1 MKIEV
6 KWSILPI
13 KKYPDHAARWDALV
27 CARPGT
33 PFLESIFLKPLLNV
47 FGSGDECLCLLEDG
61 GHLHAAAIMQRDGKA
76 GWQTFQPS
84 QLPLG
89 AWITDGRVDLTS
101 ASRSLLRELPGL
113 NLVLGVSQIAPSLQI
128 RPDDNALLRTQD
140 YIATAWV
147 DIDSSFEAYWD
158 ARGKNLK
165 QNTRKQRNK
174 LQGESIEPRIECIT
188 SPELVADAIA
198 DYGKLESAGWKGADG
213 TAVALE
219 NAQGRFYRTMLENF
233 SAKGRARIYRY
244 WFDEKVVAMDLCIH
258 DDTVLVILKTA
269 YDESYKSVSPSTLMR
284 QDQFQHLFTEKKFQR
299 IEFFGKVMEWHTR
312 WASQSRTIYHA
323 TAYRWAWLK
332 ALHAR
337 RAAVQAVHA
346 SIAPAES

>member
-1 MKIEV
+1 MSDRRERWGIVAFNRRTFIGCILMAKEIVGRMVKRTSSNLVVKLSPPARFSVFPTWMKIEV

-113 NLVLGVSQIAPSLQI
+113 NLVLGVSQIDPSLQI

-188 SPELVADAIA
+188 SRTGGRRNCRLRKV
-198 DYGKLESAGWKGADG
+198 GKCRLERGRWYCRRTGKCAG
-213 TAVALE
+213 AL
-219 NAQGRFYRTMLENF
+219 L
-233 SAKGRARIYRY
+233 
-244 WFDEKVVAMDLCIH
+244 
-258 DDTVLVILKTA
+258 
-269 YDESYKSVSPSTLMR
+269 
-284 QDQFQHLFTEKKFQR
+284 
-299 IEFFGKVMEWHTR
+299 
-312 WASQSRTIYHA
+312 SRHA
-323 TAYRWAWLK
+323 
-332 ALHAR
+332 
-337 RAAVQAVHA
+337 
-346 SIAPAES
+346 